1 MTPATHPAA
10 APAHPHILLVEDD
23 EVIREATRMALERY
37 GFPVTT
43 AGDGLEG
50 LEAFHA
56 VRPDLL
62 LLDVML
68 PLLDGVGLCRRIREE
83 SQLPILMMSARTDPV
98 DVVSGLEAGADDYVI
113 KPFES
118 AVLVARIRTVLRRV
132 PVAPAATAAPV
143 PAPAPSPATHTPPS
157 PDGPS
162 VPPAVPSS
170 VLSPVPPSATVP
182 SSVLSPVP
190 PSATVPSSATVRS
203 FDGLRVDTDSM
214 EVRVDG
220 RLVPLTPT
228 ELRLL
233 LEFSAAPGIV
243 LERSTLLERVWDYE
257 WGADTRVVDVHVQR
271 LRAKIGSGR
280 IETVRGFGYKLRR
293 PA

>member
-1 MTPATHPAA
+1 MSPTAAYHPS
-10 APAHPHILLVEDD
+10 ILIVEDD

-37 GFPVTT
+37 GFPVAT
-43 AGDGLEG
+43 AADGLEG
-50 LEAFHA
+50 LEMFHA
-56 VRPDLL
+56 VRPDLV

-98 DVVSGLEAGADDYVI
+98 DVVSGLEAGADDYVV

-132 PVAPAATAAPV
+132 RVVPAEPEPAPLPPPATGLPTPGPAPADPQVPPFPPVAPAPR
-143 PAPAPSPATHTPPS
+143 SP
-157 PDGPS
+157 
-162 VPPAVPSS
+162 
-170 VLSPVPPSATVP
+170 
-182 SSVLSPVP
+182 
-190 PSATVPSSATVRS
+190 VRS
-203 FDGLRVDTDSM
+203 FDGLEVDTDSM
-214 EVRVDG
+214 EVRVHG
-220 RLVPLTPT
+220 ALVPLTPT

-233 LEFSAAPGIV
+233 LEFTAAPGIV
-243 LERSTLLERVWDYE
+243 LERAVLLERVWDYE

-271 LRAKIGSGR
+271 LRAKIGGGR

-293 PA
+293 AE

>member
-1 MTPATHPAA
+1 MTPAAT
-10 APAHPHILLVEDD
+10 PAHPHILLVEDD

-43 AGDGLEG
+43 AADGLEG

-98 DVVSGLEAGADDYVI
+98 DVVSGLEAGADDYVV

-132 PVAPAATAAPV
+132 PVAPAADAP
-143 PAPAPSPATHTPPS
+143 PAPPQSPPAPSSPPPS
-157 PDGPS
+157 PPTLPS
-162 VPPAVPSS
+162 
-170 VLSPVPPSATVP
+170 
-182 SSVLSPVP
+182 
-190 PSATVPSSATVRS
+190 VRS

-214 EVRVDG
+214 EVRVDD

>member
-1 MTPATHPAA
+1 MNPAT

-43 AGDGLEG
+43 AADGLEG

-98 DVVSGLEAGADDYVI
+98 DVVSGLEAGADDYVV

-132 PVAPAATAAPV
+132 RVVPAADTAVPAEPV
-143 PAPAPSPATHTPPS
+143 PPTGSAGPAEPVPPAPSPA
-157 PDGPS
+157 
-162 VPPAVPSS
+162 
-170 VLSPVPPSATVP
+170 L
-182 SSVLSPVP
+182 
-190 PSATVPSSATVRS
+190 RS
-203 FDGLRVDTDSM
+203 FDGMQLDTDSM
-214 EVRVDG
+214 EVRVHG
-220 RLVPLTPT
+220 HLVPLTPT

-233 LEFSAAPGIV
+233 LEFTAAPGIV
-243 LERSTLLERVWDYE
+243 LERSTLLERVWDYD

>member
-1 MTPATHPAA
+1 MNPPA

-43 AGDGLEG
+43 AADGLEG

-98 DVVSGLEAGADDYVI
+98 DVVSGLEAGADDYVV

-132 PVAPAATAAPV
+132 RVVPAEPALPEEPVDPAVPVAAPAAV
-143 PAPAPSPATHTPPS
+143 PATAVPATAVPADTPSPA
-157 PDGPS
+157 
-162 VPPAVPSS
+162 
-170 VLSPVPPSATVP
+170 L
-182 SSVLSPVP
+182 
-190 PSATVPSSATVRS
+190 RS
-203 FDGLRVDTDSM
+203 FDGMQVDTDSM

-220 RLVPLTPT
+220 HLVPLTPT

-233 LEFSAAPGIV
+233 LEFTAAPGIV
-243 LERSTLLERVWDYE
+243 LERSTLLERVWDYD

>member
-1 MTPATHPAA
+1 MTPAETPAQ
-10 APAHPHILLVEDD
+10 PRILIVEDD

-37 GFPVTT
+37 GFPVST
-43 AGDGLEG
+43 AADGLEG

-56 VRPDLL
+56 VRPDLV

-98 DVVSGLEAGADDYVI
+98 DVVSGLEAGADDYVV

-118 AVLVARIRTVLRRV
+118 AVLVARIRTVLRRIRV
-132 PVAPAATAAPV
+132 V
-143 PAPAPSPATHTPPS
+143 PAPADDGVPAVPASSPPPS
-157 PDGPS
+157 PSPTPAPS
-162 VPPAVPSS
+162 P
-170 VLSPVPPSATVP
+170 
-182 SSVLSPVP
+182 
-190 PSATVPSSATVRS
+190 TVRS
-203 FDGLRVDTDSM
+203 FDGMQVDTDSM

-233 LEFSAAPGIV
+233 LEFTAAPGIV

-271 LRAKIGSGR
+271 LRAKIGAGR

>member
-1 MTPATHPAA
+1 MTPAGTPAA
-10 APAHPHILLVEDD
+10 TPAHPHILLVEDD

-43 AGDGLEG
+43 AADGLEG

-98 DVVSGLEAGADDYVI
+98 DVVSGLEAGADDYVV

-132 PVAPAATAAPV
+132 RVVPTVESPLPPMAP
-143 PAPAPSPATHTPPS
+143 PASPAIPS
-157 PDGPS
+157 SP
-162 VPPAVPSS
+162 VVPSS
-170 VLSPVPPSATVP
+170 P
-182 SSVLSPVP
+182 SSSSSPPAASV
-190 PSATVPSSATVRS
+190 AVRS
-203 FDGLRVDTDSM
+203 FDGLQVDTDSM

-233 LEFSAAPGIV
+233 LEFTAAPGIV